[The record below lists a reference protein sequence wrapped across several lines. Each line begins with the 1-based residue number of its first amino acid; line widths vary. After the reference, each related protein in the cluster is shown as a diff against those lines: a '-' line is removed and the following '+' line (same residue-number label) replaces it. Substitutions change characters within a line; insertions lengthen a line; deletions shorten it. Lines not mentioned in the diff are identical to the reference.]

1 MFHYIQAIVDEGSNP
16 DEMVFEIVDKN
27 ASPAKRV
34 RPLKDDEEE
43 ENVDADENQKEENIN
58 ENEENVGNADAAK
71 NENKDNCVVDSVGEV
86 DDDQDQIQLTMADT
100 ENLET
105 SNVDNEDSLNLTIGE
120 DEAKI
125 FQDQEVN
132 LLNDKKKCVT
142 A

>member
-1 MFHYIQAIVDEGSNP
+1 
-16 DEMVFEIVDKN
+16 MVFEIFDKN
-27 ASPAKRV
+27 ALPVKRA

-43 ENVDADENQKEENIN
+43 ENADADENQKEENTN
-58 ENEENVGNADAAK
+58 ENIENVENDEAAK
-71 NENKDNCVVDSVGEV
+71 SENMDNCVVDSVGEV
-86 DDDQDQIQLTMADT
+86 DDDQDHIQLTMADA

-132 LLNDKKKCVT
+132 RFSIKL
-142 A
+142 